1 VEKREPLASSPSSAG
16 DEEKVFK
23 GVPSVSVLP
32 FFEFEVDFSN
42 SSPLLPRA
50 NFNDDDANSSS
61 ARANNSRSSSCDDGR
76 DREFIGVV
84 TANDF
89 DDDAMISSSAPM
101 IVCVYERKRFLL
113 IFENS

>member
-1 VEKREPLASSPSSAG
+1 
-16 DEEKVFK
+16 
-23 GVPSVSVLP
+23 VSVLP

-42 SSPLLPRA
+42 SSPLLPRC

>member
-1 VEKREPLASSPSSAG
+1 MEKREPLASSPSAAG
-16 DEEKVFK
+16 DEEKDFK

-42 SSPLLPRA
+42 SSPLFPRC

-61 ARANNSRSSSCDDGR
+61 ARANKSRSSSCDDGR
-76 DREFIGVV
+76 DRGFIGVV

-101 IVCVYERKRFLL
+101 IVCVLSGKDFC
-113 IFENS
+113 

>member
-1 VEKREPLASSPSSAG
+1 MEKSEPLASSPSAAG
-16 DEEKVFK
+16 DGEKVFK

-42 SSPLLPRA
+42 YSPLFPRC

-61 ARANNSRSSSCDDGR
+61 ARANKSRSSSCDDGR
-76 DREFIGVV
+76 DRGFIGVV

-101 IVCVYERKRFLL
+101 IVCVLSGKDFC
-113 IFENS
+113 